1 MLLILLHLLALAG
14 LEVLRSVIITTFQRV
29 APHTHIVTAPGHSF
43 LLIGAG
49 KGGGEGGAEMAER
62 GGDVRERDRGRRGG
76 VCVCV

>member
-43 LLIGAG
+43 LLIGNG
-49 KGGGEGGAEMAER
+49 EEGGGEEGGGGAKGLR
-62 GGDVRERDRGRRGG
+62 REGM
-76 VCVCV
+76 